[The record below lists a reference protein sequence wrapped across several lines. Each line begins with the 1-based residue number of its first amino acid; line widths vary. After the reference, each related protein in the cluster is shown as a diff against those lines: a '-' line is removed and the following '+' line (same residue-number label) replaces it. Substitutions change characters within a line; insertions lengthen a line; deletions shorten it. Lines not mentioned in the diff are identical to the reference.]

1 MQLFYTPDINSD
13 EYTLSKEESK
23 HCIQVLRKK
32 IGDIIYLVDGKG
44 GFYKAILIGD
54 NPKSCHLKIDKVER
68 NYGKSDLHIHI
79 AIAPTKM
86 NERFEWFLEKSTEI
100 GINEITPILCEHSE
114 RKILKLER
122 MNKILVAA
130 MKQSNQAYLP
140 KLNLAVSFDSFVN
153 NNTVEERYIAHCIEN
168 HKKKQ
173 LNEVIKKGTNTLV
186 LIGPEGDFSQK
197 EIDYALKHGFSAV
210 SLGKNRLRTETAA
223 IVSCH
228 TINLIN
234 Q

>member
-13 EYTLSKEESK
+13 EYTLSKEESR

-44 GFYKAILIGD
+44 GYYKATLIGD
-54 NPKSCHLKIDKVER
+54 NPKSCHLKIDNVER
-68 NYGKSDLHIHI
+68 DYGKSDLHIHI
-79 AIAPTKM
+79 AIAPTKT

-100 GINEITPILCEHSE
+100 GINEITPIICEHSE
-114 RKILKLER
+114 RKVLKLER
-122 MNKILVAA
+122 MNKILIAA
-130 MKQSNQAYLP
+130 MKQSKQAYLP
-140 KLNLAVSFDSFVN
+140 KLNAAVSFDSFVS
-153 NNTVEERYIAHCIEN
+153 NNTIEERYIANCADN
-168 HKKKQ
+168 DKKKQ
-173 LNEVIKKGTNTLV
+173 LKEVIKKGTDTLV

-197 EIDYALKHGFSAV
+197 EIDYAMKHGFSSV
-210 SLGKNRLRTETAA
+210 SLSSNRLRTETAA
-223 IVSCH
+223 IVSCN

>member
-54 NPKSCHLKIDKVER
+54 NPKSCDLKIDKVER
-68 NYGKSDLHIHI
+68 NFGKSDLHIHI

-100 GINEITPILCEHSE
+100 GINEITPIICEHSE
-114 RKILKLER
+114 RKVLKLER
-122 MNKILVAA
+122 MNKILIAA
-130 MKQSNQAYLP
+130 MKQSKQAYLP
-140 KLNLAVSFDSFVN
+140 KLNAAVSFDSFVS
-153 NNTVEERYIAHCIEN
+153 NNTIEERYIANCAEN
-168 HKKKQ
+168 DKKKQ
-173 LNEVIKKGTNTLV
+173 LKEVIKKGTDTLV

-197 EIDYALKHGFSAV
+197 EINYAMKHGFSSV
-210 SLGKNRLRTETAA
+210 SLSKNRLRTETAA

>member
-13 EYTLSKEESK
+13 EYTLSKEESR
-23 HCIQVLRKK
+23 HCIQALRKK
-32 IGDIIYLVDGKG
+32 IGDLIYLVDGKG
-44 GFYKAILIGD
+44 GFYKATLID
-54 NPKSCHLKIDKVER
+54 DHRKSCHLKIDKVER

-100 GINEITPILCEHSE
+100 GINEITPIICERSE
-114 RKILKLER
+114 RKVLRLER

-130 MKQSNQAYLP
+130 MKQSKQAYLP
-140 KLNLAVSFDSFVN
+140 KLNAAVSFDSFVI

-168 HKKKQ
+168 DDKKQ
-173 LNEVIKKGTNTLV
+173 LKEVIKKDADTLV
-186 LIGPEGDFSQK
+186 LIGPEGDFSPK
-197 EIDYALKHGFSAV
+197 EIDHALKHGFSAV
-210 SLGKNRLRTETAA
+210 SLANNRLRTETAA

>member
-1 MQLFYTPDINSD
+1 MQFFYTPDINSD
-13 EYTLSKEESK
+13 EYTLSKEESR

-44 GFYKAILIGD
+44 GYYKATLIGD
-54 NPKSCHLKIDKVER
+54 NPKSCHLKIDNVER
-68 NYGKSDLHIHI
+68 NYGKSDIHIHI

-100 GINEITPILCEHSE
+100 GINEITPIICEHSE
-114 RKILKLER
+114 RKVLKLER

-130 MKQSNQAYLP
+130 MKQSKQAYLP
-140 KLNLAVSFDSFVN
+140 KLNAAVSFDSFVS
-153 NNTVEERYIAHCIEN
+153 NNTIEERYIANCAEN
-168 HKKKQ
+168 DKKKQ
-173 LNEVIKKGTNTLV
+173 FKEVIKKGTDTLV

-197 EIDYALKHGFSAV
+197 EINYAMRHGFSSV
-210 SLGKNRLRTETAA
+210 SLSKNRLRTETAA
-223 IVSCH
+223 IVSCN

>member
-13 EYTLSKEESK
+13 EYTLSKEESR

-44 GFYKAILIGD
+44 GYYKATLIGD
-54 NPKSCHLKIDKVER
+54 NPKSCHLKIDNIER
-68 NYGKSDLHIHI
+68 NYGKSDIHIHI

-100 GINEITPILCEHSE
+100 GINEITPIICEHSE
-114 RKILKLER
+114 RKVLKLER

-130 MKQSNQAYLP
+130 MKQSKQAYLP
-140 KLNLAVSFDSFVN
+140 KLNAAVSFDSFVS
-153 NNTVEERYIAHCIEN
+153 NNTIEERYIANCAEN
-168 HKKKQ
+168 DKKKQ
-173 LNEVIKKGTNTLV
+173 LKEVIKKGTDTLA

-197 EIDYALKHGFSAV
+197 EINYAMRHGFSSV
-210 SLGKNRLRTETAA
+210 SLSKNRLRTETAA
-223 IVSCH
+223 IVSCN

>member
-13 EYTLSKEESK
+13 EYTLSKEESR

-44 GFYKAILIGD
+44 GYYKATLIGD
-54 NPKSCHLKIDKVER
+54 NPKSCHLKIDNIER
-68 NYGKSDLHIHI
+68 NYGKSDIHIHI

-100 GINEITPILCEHSE
+100 GINEITPIICEHSE
-114 RKILKLER
+114 RKVLKLER

-130 MKQSNQAYLP
+130 MKQSKQAYLP
-140 KLNLAVSFDSFVN
+140 KLNAAVSFDSFVS
-153 NNTVEERYIAHCIEN
+153 NNTIEERYIANCAEN
-168 HKKKQ
+168 DKKKQ
-173 LNEVIKKGTNTLV
+173 LKEVIKKGTDTLV

-197 EIDYALKHGFSAV
+197 EINYAMRHGFSSV
-210 SLGKNRLRTETAA
+210 SLNKNRLRTETAA
-223 IVSCH
+223 IVSCN

>member
-13 EYTLSKEESK
+13 EYTLSKEESR
-23 HCIQVLRKK
+23 HCIQALRKK
-32 IGDIIYLVDGKG
+32 IGDLIYLVDGKG
-44 GFYKAILIGD
+44 GFYKATLIGD

-100 GINEITPILCEHSE
+100 GINEITPIICERSE
-114 RKILKLER
+114 RKVLKLER

-130 MKQSNQAYLP
+130 MKQSKQAYLP
-140 KLNLAVSFDSFVN
+140 KLNAAVSFDSFVS

-168 HKKKQ
+168 DDKKQ
-173 LNEVIKKGTNTLV
+173 LKEVIKKGADTLV
-186 LIGPEGDFSQK
+186 LIGPEGDFSPK
-197 EIDYALKHGFSAV
+197 EIDHALKHGFSSV
-210 SLGKNRLRTETAA
+210 SLANNRLRTETAA

>member
-1 MQLFYTPDINSD
+1 MQLFYTPDINPD
-13 EYTLSKEESK
+13 EYTLSKEESR

-44 GFYKAILIGD
+44 GYYKATLIGD
-54 NPKSCHLKIDKVER
+54 NPKSCHIKIDNVER

-100 GINEITPILCEHSE
+100 GINEITPIICEHSE
-114 RKILKLER
+114 RKVLKLER
-122 MNKILVAA
+122 MNKILIAA
-130 MKQSNQAYLP
+130 MKQSKQAYLP
-140 KLNLAVSFDSFVN
+140 KLNAAVSFDSFVS
-153 NNTVEERYIAHCIEN
+153 NNTIEERYIANCAEN
-168 HKKKQ
+168 DKKK
-173 LNEVIKKGTNTLV
+173 LLKEVIKKGTDTLV

-197 EIDYALKHGFSAV
+197 EINYAMKHGFSSV
-210 SLGKNRLRTETAA
+210 SLSKNRLRTETAA
-223 IVSCH
+223 IVSCN

>member
-13 EYTLSKEESK
+13 EYNLSKEESK

-32 IGDIIYLVDGKG
+32 IGDLIYLVDGKG
-44 GFYKAILIGD
+44 GFYKARLIGD
-54 NPKSCHLKIDKVER
+54 NPKSCHLKIEKVER
-68 NYGKSDLHIHI
+68 NYGKNDLHIHI

-86 NERFEWFLEKSTEI
+86 NERFEWFLEKCTEI

-114 RKILKLER
+114 RKVLKLER

-130 MKQSNQAYLP
+130 MKQSKQAYLP
-140 KLNLAVSFDSFVN
+140 KLNAAVSFDSFVS
-153 NNTVEERYIAHCIEN
+153 NNTIEERYIAHCVEN
-168 HKKKQ
+168 DKKKQ
-173 LNEVIKKGTNTLV
+173 LKEIIKKGADTLV
-186 LIGPEGDFSQK
+186 LIGPEGDFSPK
-197 EIDYALKHGFSAV
+197 EIDHALKYGFSAV
-210 SLGKNRLRTETAA
+210 SLGNNRLRTETAA
-223 IVSCH
+223 IVSCL

>member
-23 HCIQVLRKK
+23 HCIKVLRKK

-44 GFYKAILIGD
+44 RFYKAKLIGD
-54 NPKSCHLKIDKVER
+54 NPKSCHLKIDNVEC

-100 GINEITPILCEHSE
+100 GINEITPIICEYSE
-114 RKILKLER
+114 RKVLKLER

-130 MKQSNQAYLP
+130 MKQSKQAYLP
-140 KLNLAVSFDSFVN
+140 KLNSAVSFYSFVS
-153 NNTVEERYIAHCIEN
+153 NNTIKERYIANCAEN
-168 HKKKQ
+168 DEKKQ
-173 LNEVIKKGTNTLV
+173 LKEVIKKGADTLV

-197 EIDYALKHGFSAV
+197 EIEHAMKHGFSAV

>member
-1 MQLFYTPDINSD
+1 M
-13 EYTLSKEESK
+13 
-23 HCIQVLRKK
+23 V
-32 IGDIIYLVDGKG
+32 
-44 GFYKAILIGD
+44 
-54 NPKSCHLKIDKVER
+54 
-68 NYGKSDLHIHI
+68 KSDLHIHI

-114 RKILKLER
+114 RKVLKLER

-130 MKQSNQAYLP
+130 MKQSKQAYLP
-140 KLNLAVSFDSFVN
+140 KLNAAVSFDSFVS
-153 NNTVEERYIAHCIEN
+153 NNTIEERYIAHCVEN
-168 HKKKQ
+168 DEKKQ
-173 LNEVIKKGTNTLV
+173 LKEVIKKGADTLV

-197 EIDYALKHGFSAV
+197 EIDHALKHGFSAV
-210 SLGKNRLRTETAA
+210 SLGNNRLRTETAA

>member
-13 EYTLSKEESK
+13 EYTLPKEESR

-44 GFYKAILIGD
+44 GFYKAKLIGD
-54 NPKSCHLKIDKVER
+54 NPKSCLLNIDKVER

-100 GINEITPILCEHSE
+100 GINEITPIICEHSE
-114 RKILKLER
+114 RKVLKLER

-130 MKQSNQAYLP
+130 MKQSKQAYLP
-140 KLNLAVSFDSFVN
+140 KLNTAVSFDSFVR
-153 NNTVEERYIAHCIEN
+153 NNTVKERYIAHCIEN
-168 HKKKQ
+168 DDKKQ
-173 LNEVIKKGTNTLV
+173 LKEVIKKGADTLV
-186 LIGPEGDFSQK
+186 LVGPEGDFSPK
-197 EIDYALKHGFSAV
+197 EIDYALKHGFSTV
-210 SLGKNRLRTETAA
+210 SIGNNRLRTETAA
-223 IVSCH
+223 IVSCY

>member
-1 MQLFYTPDINSD
+1 MQFFYTPDINSD
-13 EYTLSKEESK
+13 EYTLSKEESR

-44 GFYKAILIGD
+44 GYYKATLIGD
-54 NPKSCHLKIDKVER
+54 NPKSCHLKIDNIER
-68 NYGKSDLHIHI
+68 NYGKSDIHIHI

-100 GINEITPILCEHSE
+100 GINEITPIICEHSE
-114 RKILKLER
+114 RKVLKLER

-130 MKQSNQAYLP
+130 MKQSKQAYLP
-140 KLNLAVSFDSFVN
+140 KLNAAVSFDSFVS
-153 NNTVEERYIAHCIEN
+153 NNTIEERYIANCAEN
-168 HKKKQ
+168 DKKKQ
-173 LNEVIKKGTNTLV
+173 LKEVIKKGTDTLV

-197 EIDYALKHGFSAV
+197 EINYAMRHGFSSV
-210 SLGKNRLRTETAA
+210 SLNKNRLRTETAA
-223 IVSCH
+223 IVSCN

>member
-1 MQLFYTPDINSD
+1 MQLFYTPDINSHD
-13 EYTLSKEESK
+13 YILSKDESR

-44 GFYKAILIGD
+44 GFYKARLIGD
-54 NPKSCHLKIDKVER
+54 NPKSCHLKIDKLVR
-68 NYGKSDLHIHI
+68 NYGKNDLHIHI

-114 RKILKLER
+114 RKVLKYER
-122 MNKILVAA
+122 MNKILIAA
-130 MKQSNQAYLP
+130 MKQSKQAYLP
-140 KLNLAVSFDSFVN
+140 KLNAAISFNSFVS
-153 NNTVEERYIAHCIEN
+153 NNTMEERYIAHCAEN
-168 HKKKQ
+168 DEKKQ
-173 LNEVIKKGTNTLV
+173 LKEVIKKGADTLV
-186 LIGPEGDFSQK
+186 LIGPEGDFSPK
-197 EIDYALKHGFSAV
+197 EIDHALKNGFSAV
-210 SLGKNRLRTETAA
+210 SLANNRLRTETAA
-223 IVSCH
+223 IISCH

>member
-13 EYTLSKEESK
+13 EYTLSKEESR

-44 GFYKAILIGD
+44 GYYKATLIGD
-54 NPKSCHLKIDKVER
+54 NPKSCQLKIDQVER
-68 NYGKSDLHIHI
+68 NYGKSAIHIHI

-114 RKILKLER
+114 RKVLKLER

-130 MKQSNQAYLP
+130 MKQSKQAYLP
-140 KLNLAVSFDSFVN
+140 KLNAAVSFDSFVS
-153 NNTVEERYIAHCIEN
+153 NNTIEERYIANCAEN
-168 HKKKQ
+168 DKKKQ
-173 LNEVIKKGTNTLV
+173 LKEVIKKGTDTLV

-197 EIDYALKHGFSAV
+197 EINYAMRHGFSSV
-210 SLGKNRLRTETAA
+210 SLSKNRLRTETAA
-223 IVSCH
+223 IVSCN

>member
-1 MQLFYTPDINSD
+1 M
-13 EYTLSKEESK
+13 
-23 HCIQVLRKK
+23 QVLRKK

-140 KLNLAVSFDSFVN
+140 KLNSAVSFDSFVN

>member
-1 MQLFYTPDINSD
+1 MKLFYTPDINSD
-13 EYTLSKEESK
+13 EYTLSKEESR

-44 GFYKAILIGD
+44 GYYKATLIGD
-54 NPKSCHLKIDKVER
+54 NPKSCHLKIDNIER
-68 NYGKSDLHIHI
+68 NYGKSDIHIHI

-100 GINEITPILCEHSE
+100 GINEITPIICEHSE
-114 RKILKLER
+114 RKVLKLER

-130 MKQSNQAYLP
+130 MKQSKQAYLP
-140 KLNLAVSFDSFVN
+140 KLNAAVSFDSFVS
-153 NNTVEERYIAHCIEN
+153 NNTIEERYIANCAEN
-168 HKKKQ
+168 DKKKQ
-173 LNEVIKKGTNTLV
+173 LKEVIKKGTDTLV

-197 EIDYALKHGFSAV
+197 EINYAMRHGFSSV
-210 SLGKNRLRTETAA
+210 SLNKNRLRTETAA
-223 IVSCH
+223 IVSCN

>member
-13 EYTLSKEESK
+13 EYTLSKEESR

-44 GFYKAILIGD
+44 GFYKATLIGD

-100 GINEITPILCEHSE
+100 GINEITPIICEHSE
-114 RKILKLER
+114 RKVLKLER

-130 MKQSNQAYLP
+130 MKQSKQAYLP
-140 KLNLAVSFDSFVN
+140 KLNSAVSFDSFVS
-153 NNTVEERYIAHCIEN
+153 NNTIEERYIAHCALKMT
-168 HKKKQ
+168 KKNN
-173 LNEVIKKGTNTLV
+173 LKKSSKKV
-186 LIGPEGDFSQK
+186 LI
-197 EIDYALKHGFSAV
+197 L
-210 SLGKNRLRTETAA
+210 
-223 IVSCH
+223 
-228 TINLIN
+228 
-234 Q
+234 

>member
-54 NPKSCHLKIDKVER
+54 NPKSCHLKIDNVER

-140 KLNLAVSFDSFVN
+140 KLNSAVSFDSFVN

>member
-13 EYTLSKEESK
+13 VYTLSKEESK

-44 GFYKAILIGD
+44 GFYKAILIGN

-130 MKQSNQAYLP
+130 MKRSNQAYLP
-140 KLNLAVSFDSFVN
+140 KLNAAISFDSFVN

-168 HKKKQ
+168 DKKKQ

-197 EIDYALKHGFSAV
+197 EIDFALKHGFSAV

>member
-1 MQLFYTPDINSD
+1 M
-13 EYTLSKEESK
+13 
-23 HCIQVLRKK
+23 
-32 IGDIIYLVDGKG
+32 
-44 GFYKAILIGD
+44 IGD
-54 NPKSCHLKIDKVER
+54 NPKSCHLKIYKVER

-100 GINEITPILCEHSE
+100 GINEITPIICEHSE
-114 RKILKLER
+114 RKVLKLER

-130 MKQSNQAYLP
+130 MKQSKQAYLP
-140 KLNLAVSFDSFVN
+140 KLNAAVSFDSFVS

-168 HKKKQ
+168 DDKKQ
-173 LNEVIKKGTNTLV
+173 LKEVIKKGADTLV
-186 LIGPEGDFSQK
+186 LIGPEGDFSPK
-197 EIDYALKHGFSAV
+197 EIDHALKHGFSAV
-210 SLGKNRLRTETAA
+210 SLANNRLRTETAA

>member
-1 MQLFYTPDINSD
+1 MQLFYTPDINPD
-13 EYTLSKEESK
+13 EYTLSKEESR

-44 GFYKAILIGD
+44 GYYKATLIGD
-54 NPKSCHLKIDKVER
+54 NPKSCHIKIDNVER

-100 GINEITPILCEHSE
+100 GINEITPIICEHSE
-114 RKILKLER
+114 RKVLKLER
-122 MNKILVAA
+122 MNKILIAA
-130 MKQSNQAYLP
+130 MKQSKQAYLP
-140 KLNLAVSFDSFVN
+140 KLNAAVSFDSFVS
-153 NNTVEERYIAHCIEN
+153 NNTIEERYIANCAEN
-168 HKKKQ
+168 DKKKQ
-173 LNEVIKKGTNTLV
+173 LKEVIKKGTDTLV

-197 EIDYALKHGFSAV
+197 EINYAMKHGFSSV
-210 SLGKNRLRTETAA
+210 SLSKNRLRTETAA
-223 IVSCH
+223 IVSCN

>member
-140 KLNLAVSFDSFVN
+140 KLNSAVSFDSFVN

>member
-13 EYTLSKEESK
+13 EYTLSKEESR

-44 GFYKAILIGD
+44 GYYKATLIGD
-54 NPKSCHLKIDKVER
+54 NPKSCHLKIDNIER
-68 NYGKSDLHIHI
+68 NYGKSDIHIHI

-100 GINEITPILCEHSE
+100 GINEITPIICEHSE
-114 RKILKLER
+114 RKVLKLER

-130 MKQSNQAYLP
+130 MKQSKQAYLP
-140 KLNLAVSFDSFVN
+140 KLNAAVSFDSFVS
-153 NNTVEERYIAHCIEN
+153 NNTIEERYIANCAEN
-168 HKKKQ
+168 DKKKQ
-173 LNEVIKKGTNTLV
+173 LKEVIKKGTDTLV

-197 EIDYALKHGFSAV
+197 EINYAMRHGFSSV
-210 SLGKNRLRTETAA
+210 SLSKNRLRTETAA
-223 IVSCH
+223 IVSCN

>member
-1 MQLFYTPDINSD
+1 MQFFYTPDINSD
-13 EYTLSKEESK
+13 EYTLSKEESR

-44 GFYKAILIGD
+44 GYYKATLIGD
-54 NPKSCHLKIDKVER
+54 NPKSCHLKIDNVER
-68 NYGKSDLHIHI
+68 NYGKSDIHIHI

-100 GINEITPILCEHSE
+100 GINEITPIICEHSE
-114 RKILKLER
+114 RKVLKLER

-130 MKQSNQAYLP
+130 MKQSKQAYFP
-140 KLNLAVSFDSFVN
+140 KLNAAVSFDNFVS
-153 NNTVEERYIAHCIEN
+153 NNTTEERYIANCAEN
-168 HKKKQ
+168 DKKKQ
-173 LNEVIKKGTNTLV
+173 LKEVIKKGTDTLV

-197 EIDYALKHGFSAV
+197 EIDYAIKHGFYSV
-210 SLGKNRLRTETAA
+210 SLSNNRLRTETAA
-223 IVSCH
+223 IVSCY

>member
-13 EYTLSKEESK
+13 EYTLSKEESR

-32 IGDIIYLVDGKG
+32 IGDLIYLVDGKG
-44 GFYKAILIGD
+44 GIYKATLIGD
-54 NPKSCHLKIDKVER
+54 NPKSCQLKIDQVER
-68 NYGKSDLHIHI
+68 NYGKSAIHIHI

-114 RKILKLER
+114 RKVLKLER

-130 MKQSNQAYLP
+130 MKQSKQAYLP
-140 KLNLAVSFDSFVN
+140 KLNAAVSFDSFVS

-168 HKKKQ
+168 DDKKQ
-173 LNEVIKKGTNTLV
+173 LKEVIKKGADTLV
-186 LIGPEGDFSQK
+186 LIGPEGDFSPK
-197 EIDYALKHGFSAV
+197 EIDHALKHGFSAV
-210 SLGKNRLRTETAA
+210 SLANNRLRTETAA